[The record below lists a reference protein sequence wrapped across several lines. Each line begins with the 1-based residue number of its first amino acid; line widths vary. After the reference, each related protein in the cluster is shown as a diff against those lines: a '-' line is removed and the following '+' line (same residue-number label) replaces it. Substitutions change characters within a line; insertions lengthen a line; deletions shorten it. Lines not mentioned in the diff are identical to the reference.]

1 MRVDWT
7 EGSLEDLAALFA
19 RMTEFSGRQA
29 AIRRLR
35 RIQTSVDL
43 LRSTPEIGR
52 LSSFPGMRELV
63 IPGTPQIVGYRVRV
77 THIEILGIRDAK
89 EEHPSGGSWS

>member
-7 EGSLEDLAALFA
+7 EGSLEDLAALYDRLA
-19 RMTEFSGRQA
+19 EFSGKQA

-35 RIQTSVDL
+35 RVQTSVNL

-52 LSSFPGMRELV
+52 LSSFPGVRELV
-63 IPGTPQIVGYRVRV
+63 VPGTPQIIGYRVRE
-77 THIEILGIRDAK
+77 THLEILGIREAK
-89 EEHPSGGSWS
+89 EEFPSGGLWG